1 MITTDQGVYLQF
13 FDEDEASDRA
23 LPLLGPFE
31 LLIVRHNRLIGDREA
46 VSHDTLGV
54 GSVERWLEAE
64 LELRRALGDEP
75 GGVRRSHMRFR
86 AALGDIIVRF
96 YDYAGDEAPKVPEL
110 GPFYSLVVGKRE
122 VRADDKLVAIRS
134 TDVSPWTLTDAVR
147 PGIAGINKSDFSVF
161 ALSARDVRP
170 APRPQPPVVEP
181 PAAPVIA
188 PLPEVS
194 EPPPPA
200 PVAADNGAPT
210 VEPVFLERRKIQRE
224 IYIARPLPNQ
234 AEQLTPADVNLI
246 LRVDKLKQQELAQQL
261 MVERLR
267 REQHVDPETSLR
279 ADALASV
286 PMRFQPPVKERVTPA
301 VVEEEVEYEDV
312 PFREQLFGFL
322 WSARLFIV
330 SGLILIALVAAY
342 GYLRA
347 PSSPIAGPKA
357 RTSAAMGER
366 IQTGDWTYTVMSV
379 DRPNVVAPL
388 RRLSRRQ
395 HRVHETDGR
404 CRRPRPEPVR
414 STRRGRR
421 SESGV
426 RRQQR
431 HVRGHRTHLGGALS
445 HGHRPSEPARL
456 RCEPE
461 RPGTPAAH
469 QARERGGRPSRP
481 LALAWLLGPHMAD
494 AVMTSSPIASS
505 MITAAIAESHDVAR
519 AM

>member
-1 MITTDQGVYLQF
+1 MIITDQGVYLQF
-13 FDEDEASDRA
+13 FDEGEASDRA

-86 AALGDIIVRF
+86 APLGDIIVRF

-170 APRPQPPVVEP
+170 ASRPQPPVVEP

-188 PLPEVS
+188 PLPEAS

-210 VEPVFLERRKIQRE
+210 VEPVFQERRKIQRE

-234 AEQLTPADVNLI
+234 TEQLTPADVNLI

-286 PMRFQPPVKERVTPA
+286 PMRFQPPVKERVAPA

-312 PFREQLFGFL
+312 PFRERLFGFL
-322 WSARLFIV
+322 WAARLFIV

-347 PSSPIAGPKA
+347 PSSPITGPKA
-357 RTSAAMGER
+357 RTSATMGER

-379 DRPNVVAPL
+379 DRPNVVGP
-388 RRLSRRQ
+388 
-395 HRVHETDGR
+395 TP
-404 CRRPRPEPVR
+404 PRSGAYLVVNIVF
-414 STRRGRR
+414 TRRTGDAAAPDPSQFVLLDAGGGQSLAFAANSDMYAGTGLTWAARYPTGTGLQNQLAFDA
-421 SESGV
+421 SPSA
-426 RRQQR
+426 
-431 HVRGHRTHLGGALS
+431 RGLQLLIK
-445 HGHRPSEPARL
+445 PANVVVVL
-456 RCEPE
+456 PD
-461 RPGTPAAH
+461 P
-469 QARERGGRPSRP
+469 
-481 LALAWLLGPHMAD
+481 
-494 AVMTSSPIASS
+494 
-505 MITAAIAESHDVAR
+505 
-519 AM
+519 